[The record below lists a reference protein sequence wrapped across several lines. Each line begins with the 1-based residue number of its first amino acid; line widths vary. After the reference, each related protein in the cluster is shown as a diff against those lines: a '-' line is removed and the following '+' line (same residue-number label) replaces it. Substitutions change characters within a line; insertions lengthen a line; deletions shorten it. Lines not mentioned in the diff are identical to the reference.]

1 MILISIPESNVK
13 DFMKKLL
20 KETLFD
26 NFEINGVEIISFTK
40 FEISGKLYE
49 DNERKN
55 CTWRELRPYIF
66 NIIKGTQKPKIIKI
80 IFSLPKEYLAKIHPN
95 GASFYINMLFENDQ
109 ICFTTGSSEKNF
121 SLDKTVASNWDNYV
135 KNFFNKNNIL
145 FDNIN

>member
-66 NIIKGTQKPKIIKI
+66 NIIKGTQKPKISIINYLFICVHFTIFKFKI
-80 IFSLPKEYLAKIHPN
+80 
-95 GASFYINMLFENDQ
+95 Q
-109 ICFTTGSSEKNF
+109 
-121 SLDKTVASNWDNYV
+121 
-135 KNFFNKNNIL
+135 
-145 FDNIN
+145 